1 MPVNSKSGKATK
13 VRSKH
18 YVVAD
23 PCLPWKEKVVSPGL
37 DEPIE
42 KLKTTRVTKI
52 QAYNNGHNISSIGV
66 VLNDGRSCK
75 AGEREFN
82 ESYDFDQSS
91 KLKEIEIIY
100 HGNDNCIG
108 LMLFHHQDGSIKQ
121 LGPDCY
127 KSSGR
132 RDKFVLREDEQLIGV
147 ELDVDK
153 YNDAVGITFIT
164 L

>member
-1 MPVNSKSGKATK
+1 MPL
-13 VRSKH
+13 
-18 YVVAD
+18 
-23 PCLPWKEKVVSPGL
+23 LPWKKKVVSPGL

-52 QAYNNGHNISSIGV
+52 QVHNSGAVIRSIGV

-75 AGEREFN
+75 AGKEEFN
-82 ESYDFDQSS
+82 ERYDFNQSS

-100 HGNDNCIG
+100 SSYDDCIG

-121 LGPDCY
+121 LGDDY
-127 KSSGR
+127 HKRSGR

-147 ELDVDK
+147 ELDVEK
-153 YNDAVGITFIT
+153 NNDAAGITFIT

>member
-1 MPVNSKSGKATK
+1 M
-13 VRSKH
+13 RSKD
-18 YVVAD
+18 YVVAN
-23 PCLPWKEKVVSPGL
+23 PETPLRVNVVSPGL

-42 KLKTTRVTKI
+42 KLKITRVTKI
-52 QAYNNGHNISSIGV
+52 QVHNGGELILSIGV

-75 AGEREFN
+75 AGHRELN
-82 ESYDFDQSS
+82 ESYDFNQSS

-100 HGNDNCIG
+100 SSNDDVIG

-121 LGPDCY
+121 LGPDY
-127 KSSGR
+127 HKSSGR

-153 YNDAVGITFIT
+153 YDNAVGITFIT